1 MSLHSRLDAS
11 VARLGER
18 ASSLPLRLP
27 AQSLTLARWWRKR
40 SPFRSIAMAALAC
53 AIFRALWHVYKLRAM
68 RLPLPPRVRGMLKW
82 RSGASLSSNSS
93 QDSAKSASSSCDSKA
108 GYIGRFSRPGD
119 ATVGSEPRA
128 TEESAPWVMKSRIIR
143 HRSVFDVYDIDDG
156 GSALGEGLNGKV
168 LRGVHRT
175 TGRTVAMKRLKTRP
189 SRGSL
194 GPALPEELSIYAR
207 MSHPNICR
215 LLEAYIEQNGDCWLS
230 MEHCRGGDLFE
241 KVAGCAH
248 AGSGAASG
256 VGFCATEWQVASLV
270 RQMAAAFRYIH
281 GMGIVHRD
289 NKLEN
294 WVFAS
299 PAQERIKL
307 IDFGFATLAPIA
319 PHERRLTHVCGT
331 CYYVAPEVLSV
342 KRHKL
347 VEGAGYG
354 AEVDIWALG
363 VILYML
369 ISGTAPFT
377 AEQEQ
382 DILWEIAAPSDDAR
396 LVRGPFSGSRWSNV
410 SPECIDLIKGCLTR
424 DPFERLTA
432 AEVQAHPWLEPQ
444 LRADQRGHLAFQP
457 CLKPVLE
464 DLLRAGSR
472 VRDNRLLAYFCGHMA
487 QRIHLPPELWSECR
501 DIFFSLEGANAS
513 TPRGAVYLEELVSEC
528 LARSD
533 LDLVSLIESCSSTT
547 MPWSDETDTAS
558 AGSDGCPE
566 ALAGGASSAAASLE
580 DNDQARRIRELISCL
595 DLTGDG
601 RLHFCEFFGAL
612 IASGRIK
619 VRRCDV
625 ESAFEAFD
633 VDRDGVISQ
642 ADVAAI
648 VGDRF
653 CALESWRLVE
663 GLSGGAL
670 RLPVSSVDAV
680 LDFLG
685 VASSDRVEHVE
696 RPLTGL
702 FVKPCRRATS
712 PNLLSPSLGSGSLP
726 QAREGGSPAASP
738 SCRGSS
744 LGVLTPIVPQRLL
757 SKCEALVPWTVER
770 KVALTECDIRRRISF
785 PSTPNP
791 SGGRG

>member
-168 LRGVHRT
+168 LRGVHRA
-175 TGRTVAMKRLKTRP
+175 TGRTVAVKRLKARP
-189 SRGSL
+189 SRTSGA
-194 GPALPEELSIYAR
+194 PALPEELTIYTR
-207 MSHPNICR
+207 ISHPNICR
-215 LLEAYIEQNGDCWLS
+215 LLEAHIEENGDCWMC
-230 MEHCRGGDLFE
+230 MEYCRGGDLFE
-241 KVAGCAH
+241 KVAGYAH
-248 AGSGAASG
+248 AGTRATNE
-256 VGFCATEWQVASLV
+256 VGSCATEEQVASLV
-270 RQMAAAFRYIH
+270 RQMAAAFRYMH

-307 IDFGFATLAPIA
+307 IDFGFATVVPLE
-319 PHERRLTHVCGT
+319 PHERPLTHVCGT
-331 CYYVAPEVLSV
+331 CYYVAPEVVSV
-342 KRHKL
+342 KRNKL
-347 VEGAGYG
+347 VEGSGYG

-377 AEQEQ
+377 AEREQ

-396 LVRGPFSGSRWSNV
+396 LVRGPFSGSRWKNV
-410 SPECIDLIKGCLTR
+410 SPECVDLIRRCLTR

-432 AEVQAHPWLEPQ
+432 AEVQAHSWLNPQ
-444 LRADQRGHLAFQP
+444 RATHPATVPSLM
-457 CLKPVLE
+457 PVLE
-464 DLLRAGSR
+464 DLLRAGAR
-472 VRDNRLLAYFCGHMA
+472 IRGDRLLAYFCGHLA
-487 QRIHLPPELWSECR
+487 QRIHLPPELWTECR
-501 DIFFSLEGANAS
+501 DIFFSLEGANAA
-513 TPRGAVYLEELVSEC
+513 TPRGAVYLEELVAEC

-533 LDLVSLIESCSSTT
+533 LDVESLIRSRSSTT
-547 MPWSDETDTAS
+547 LPSSDDMDTGS
-558 AGSDGCPE
+558 AGSDCSPD
-566 ALAGGASSAAASLE
+566 AHTGGASSAAMSPR
-580 DNDQARRIRELISCL
+580 DSDSARRIRELISAL

-612 IASGRIK
+612 IACGRIK
-619 VRRCDV
+619 VRRSDIV
-625 ESAFEAFD
+625 SAFEAFD
-633 VDRDGVISQ
+633 VDRDGVISE

-648 VGDRF
+648 AGDQ
-653 CALESWRLVE
+653 AYGLESLQLVDARP
-663 GLSGGAL
+663 GAL
-670 RLPVSSVDAV
+670 RLPVSNVDTVVDCFSAAAV
-680 LDFLG
+680 DGL
-685 VASSDRVEHVE
+685 VKVEN
-696 RPLTGL
+696 LSAGA
-702 FVKPCRRATS
+702 FVRKRSTTVPD
-712 PNLLSPSLGSGSLP
+712 LLSPHLHSGSLF
-726 QAREGGSPAASP
+726 QGGAPAAFP
-738 SCRGSS
+738 GGPYSS
-744 LGVLTPIVPQRLL
+744 GGAAPVAPQRLL
-757 SKCEALVPWTVER
+757 SKCAAVVPWTVER
-770 KVALTECDIRRRISF
+770 KIAFTERQFRRRISF
-785 PSTPNP
+785 RSSPNLFG
-791 SGGRG
+791 SSA